1 MTALWPSLYEQ
12 GQRLFRVNKAQGS
25 WIYDDQGHAVLD
37 AISSWWVNLFGHG
50 KKEILDAIADQAQ
63 RLDHILLAGVVH
75 ESAEQLAHQLTR
87 LTPFDLNHVFF
98 AADGASAVEIALK
111 MALHFWQNE
120 GAKEKIAFA
129 ALSQGYHGETLGA
142 LVVSD
147 LGLYKAPYQS
157 LLQDAFFLPVPL
169 SDEAIPEALAQ
180 AERILATHQ
189 QKLAALIVEPL
200 LQGAGGMRMYPK
212 AYLQSLYQLCQANRI
227 LLIADEIATGFGRTG
242 SMFAIDQAGIT
253 PDIMCLS
260 KGITGGVLPLSA
272 VIVKTFIHEI
282 LTRPGQAFLHSHSYS
297 GNALACAAAL
307 ATLRLFESEDILAGN
322 RTKQA
327 FLNQHGHILSEHE
340 KTSHFRNLGMVWAFE
355 VSTTDHQFPQTF
367 RQMAWENG
375 LLLRPLGHTV
385 YFMPPYSITEEEIL
399 FLLDNTL
406 NTIEQYF
413 RQHPA

>member
-1 MTALWPSLYEQ
+1 
-12 GQRLFRVNKAQGS
+12 
-25 WIYDDQGHAVLD
+25 
-37 AISSWWVNLFGHG
+37 
-50 KKEILDAIADQAQ
+50 
-63 RLDHILLAGVVH
+63 
-75 ESAEQLAHQLTR
+75 
-87 LTPFDLNHVFF
+87 
-98 AADGASAVEIALK
+98 
-111 MALHFWQNE
+111 
-120 GAKEKIAFA
+120 
-129 ALSQGYHGETLGA
+129 LGA
-142 LVVSD
+142 LIVSD

-180 AERILATHQ
+180 TECILVKHQ
-189 QKLAALIVEPL
+189 PKLAAVIVEPL

-212 AYLQSLYQLCQANRI
+212 AYLQGLDQLCQANRI

-242 SMFAIDQAGIT
+242 SMFAIEQAGIT

-272 VIVKTFIHEI
+272 VIVKTFLHEV

-307 ATLRLFESEDILAGN
+307 ATLRLFASEDILAGN
-322 RTKQA
+322 RAKQA
-327 FLNQHGHILSEHE
+327 FLNQHGQILAEHE
-340 KTSHFRNLGMVWAFE
+340 KISHFRNLGMVWAFE
-355 VSTTDHQFPQTF
+355 VSTPDRQFSQTF

-406 NTIEQYF
+406 STLEQYF
-413 RQHPA
+413 RQYPA